1 MKSLN
6 KRMQEGVDL
15 ARHPEIQW
23 WVVTGRFLD
32 AAHQLNPPSISQA
45 APPPRIRHRP
55 RTLASNQGFV
65 ASQCM
70 VSLLAQNNPSAL
82 WQCAMLQV
90 LNPWCG
96 WEVKYCN
103 NQGCPCHKLRN
114 MFECEQL
121 NLFKKKWKYCVFLLH
136 CMFAQLVTFICI
148 SESNSLH
155 KMGLGTVMFCLF
167 ASIWICPGQLNNW
180 HCLSVCPL
188 ETTNNQSHYMT
199 NDYSDYND
207 YRDSDLD
214 SRAI

>member
-55 RTLASNQGFV
+55 RTLTSNQGFV

-121 NLFKKKWKYCVFLLH
+121 NLFKKKWKYCVFYYIVCLLNLWPSFVYPNLIAFTKWGWELW
-136 CMFAQLVTFICI
+136 CFVPLPQYESAQD
-148 SESNSLH
+148 S
-155 KMGLGTVMFCLF
+155 
-167 ASIWICPGQLNNW
+167 SITDIV
-180 HCLSVCPL
+180 CLSVSWRRL
-188 ETTNNQSHYMT
+188 TI
-199 NDYSDYND
+199 
-207 YRDSDLD
+207 
-214 SRAI
+214 RAITWLMTTVITMTTETAI